1 MYIEIRFIYASGGWK
16 VHTIW
21 HGASWGPWLHHNVI
35 DKREHVEEAHAVQ
48 ENTEARDR
56 SGASLAF
63 LKQPALTVT
72 KPVLL
77 KHFISL
83 SLEVI
88 HRYCLTM
95 NLSVIYFH
103 H

>member
-1 MYIEIRFIYASGGWK
+1 MKLDLFMPLVARKSTQYGMLP
-16 VHTIW
+16 
-21 HGASWGPWLHHNVI
+21 HGGPWLHHKVI
-35 DKREHVEEAHAVQ
+35 DKREHVEEAHTVQ
-48 ENTEARDR
+48 ENTEARVR
-56 SGASLAF
+56 SGISLAF
-63 LKQPALTVT
+63 LKQLALTVT
-72 KPVLL
+72 RPVLL